1 MGNAVVLDT
10 KALKNGRSRNLRLG
24 SEDKPTVR
32 LCRKLALRPDL
43 TLVVLG
49 HPAKRRV
56 GGDRARNLQASSVT
70 PPPPLAQEG
79 WEWMGKL
86 GLMCRITH
94 FIRPLKVLTRERSLG
109 PHLCPSLAL
118 PHLCA
123 PQAPRRAP
131 RVESCSRFPAP

>member
-70 PPPPLAQEG
+70 PPPSSGPG
-79 WEWMGKL
+79 RVGMDGKT
-86 GLMCRITH
+86 GAYVQNHT
-94 FIRPLKVLTRERSLG
+94 FYPPT
-109 PHLCPSLAL
+109 
-118 PHLCA
+118 
-123 PQAPRRAP
+123 
-131 RVESCSRFPAP
+131 